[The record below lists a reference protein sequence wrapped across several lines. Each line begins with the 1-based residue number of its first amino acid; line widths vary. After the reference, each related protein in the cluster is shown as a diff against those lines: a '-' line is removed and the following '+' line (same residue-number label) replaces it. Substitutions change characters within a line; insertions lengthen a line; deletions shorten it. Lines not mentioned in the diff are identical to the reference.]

1 MSRPVDEGTRCEPE
15 ACRLLADYSMRVRL
29 RKRFAERVNGV
40 DLTGHLVGDVFEL
53 ADADAERLI
62 EVGWATAK
70 IERRHGSKHPV
81 SGVKRRKPHH
91 S

>member
-1 MSRPVDEGTRCEPE
+1 
-15 ACRLLADYSMRVRL
+15 MRVRL
-29 RKRFAERVNGV
+29 RKKFAERVNGV
-40 DLTGHLVGDVFEL
+40 DLTGRRVGDVFEL

-70 IERRHGSKHPV
+70 VERRLGSGHPF
-81 SGVKRRKPHH
+81 SGVERRKPPH

>member
-1 MSRPVDEGTRCEPE
+1 MH
-15 ACRLLADYSMRVRL
+15 VRL
-29 RKRFAERVNGV
+29 RKKFAERVNGV

-70 IERRHGSKHPV
+70 IEQRHRSGHRRF
-81 SGVKRRKPHH
+81 SGVERRKPHH

>member
-1 MSRPVDEGTRCEPE
+1 MSFARR
-15 ACRLLADYSMRVRL
+15 YSMRVRL

-40 DLTGHLVGDVFEL
+40 DLTGHRVGDVFEL

-62 EVGWATAK
+62 EAGWATAK
-70 IERRHGSKHPV
+70 IEQRHASGHRF
-81 SGVKRRKPHH
+81 SGVERRKPSH